1 MSSDG
6 QEKVVE
12 PKAGE
17 DTVAPSSLSASP
29 EQALSCLLEVTHE
42 LNVTGDLAA
51 GLEQVAER
59 LKDYLSYQSF
69 GVLLLDDLGSE
80 LHFAYAVGFPK
91 SVSKHWR
98 FGMGQGI
105 VGTAA
110 RSRKIVHVPD
120 VSSDDRYI
128 NAASETRSEIALPLV
143 AGGRTIGVLDVGATE
158 PGAFSAEDVRLLSFL
173 ADNLAVSIE
182 NARIVENMREQAQ
195 TLSLLNELTREF
207 SSILDPRA
215 LLERVADRIGRLIPY
230 DVFWF
235 MVWNEQTQLL
245 EPTLEVHRDGAGSC
259 KAESL
264 ELGRGIC
271 GTAAAL
277 RQAIR
282 VPNVQLDP
290 RYVGCERDIDV
301 SSELAVPLIFKDR
314 LLGVIDLESAQFNAF
329 STRHQQ
335 LLSTLASSL
344 AIALENAHL
353 YEKLQLEEQK
363 LDQDLAMA
371 RRVQRQLLPRVT
383 PWVKGLQLAF
393 GYEPARH
400 LGGDFFD
407 FLPYGEDRVAVAVG
421 DVSGKATS
429 AALYG
434 ALAVGILRE
443 YAVNRRRGPSRSLA
457 DLNRKLGRLQFDNRF
472 LAMAYAV
479 YEGPDRR
486 LRLANAGL
494 PYPYLLR
501 GGAVEKIELG
511 GVPLGLLDG
520 RQYEEIELQLEPG
533 DSVVL
538 VSDGVEESQNSD
550 EEEFGRQRLE
560 ATLDQLAGGSA
571 REIAQGLLEATRL
584 FSGSAEFYD
593 DRTIVVIKA
602 AGEL

>member
-1 MSSDG
+1 MGIDG
-6 QEKVVE
+6 QGKVE
-12 PKAGE
+12 ELAAGE
-17 DTVAPSSLSASP
+17 EAPASSQRLPGP
-29 EQALSCLLEVTHE
+29 EEALSCLLEVTHE
-42 LNVTGDLAA
+42 LNVTGDLAN

-59 LKDYLSYQSF
+59 LKDYISYQSF
-69 GVLLLDDLGSE
+69 GVLLLDDLGRE
-80 LHFAYAVGFPK
+80 LHFAHAVGFPN
-91 SVSKHWR
+91 SVAKHWR

-110 RSRKIVHVPD
+110 SSRKIVHVPD
-120 VSSDDRYI
+120 VSNDDRYI
-128 NAASETRSEIALPLV
+128 NAAPETGSEIALPLV
-143 AGGRTIGVLDVGATE
+143 AGGRTIGVLDIGATE
-158 PGAFSAEDVRLLSFL
+158 PGAFAKEDVRLLSFL

-207 SSILDPRA
+207 SSILDPKV

-245 EPTLEVHRDGAGSC
+245 EPALEVHRDGVGSSHSQ
-259 KAESL
+259 SL
-264 ELGRGIC
+264 ELGRGIS

-290 RYVGCERDIDV
+290 RYVDCERDVDV

-314 LLGVIDLESAQFNAF
+314 LLGVIDLESAEFNAF

-353 YEKLQLEEQK
+353 YEKLQREEQK

-479 YEGPDRR
+479 YKGPERR

-501 GGAVEKIELG
+501 GGLPEKLELG
-511 GVPLGLLDG
+511 GVPLGLLAD

-538 VSDGVEESQNSD
+538 VSDGVEESQNSS

-560 ATLDQLAGGSA
+560 STLEQLAAGSA

-584 FSGSAEFYD
+584 FSGSAESYD
-593 DRTIVVIKA
+593 DRTIVVIKV